1 MLLNKKHISIFLAL
15 LFHITGVIGIL
26 YTPYADW
33 FIRNTPF
40 TLCLMALLLIWN
52 QEEKRAGIF
61 LFLLIAYTTGLF
73 VEILGVNTG
82 LLFGHYTYGDVL
94 GKQWRGVPLLIGV
107 NWFIIV
113 FCSASVML
121 ALQARV
127 RASAQAVGKTI
138 PRSIEI
144 LSFILDSA
152 LLAVFFDWLMEPVA
166 VKLGFW
172 QWENGV
178 IPAYNYVCWLLT
190 AMVLLGILR
199 MFSLTRPNHFAV
211 HLFII
216 QALFFLA
223 LRVLL

>member
-1 MLLNKKHISIFLAL
+1 MQLDKKHISIFLAL

-26 YTPYADW
+26 YTPYAPW

-40 TLCLMALLLIWN
+40 TLCLMAVLLLWN
-52 QEEKRAGIF
+52 QQEKRAGIF
-61 LFLLIAYTTGLF
+61 LFFLIAYTTGLF
-73 VEILGVNTG
+73 AEIAGVNTG
-82 LLFGHYTYGDVL
+82 LLFGHYTYGNVL
-94 GKQWRGVPLLIGV
+94 GQQWKGVPLLIGV

-127 RASAQAVGKTI
+127 RASIEAAGKTV
-138 PRSIEI
+138 PRSIET

-216 QALFFLA
+216 QVLFFLA
-223 LRVLL
+223 LRALL

>member
-1 MLLNKKHISIFLAL
+1 MRLNKKHISIFLAL

-40 TLCLMALLLIWN
+40 TLCLVALLLVWN

-94 GKQWRGVPLLIGV
+94 GKQWREVPLLIGV

-199 MFSLTRPNHFAV
+199 MFSLTRHNHFAV